1 VADPKFDPAALA
13 ANAQQLRALATQ
25 ARAALRADVADRT
38 SRLGLQRDDIAR
50 EAYGAE
56 QQVAAANQQVK
67 RELAAAE
74 QFDNEAAALERK
86 ASVLERN
93 DKLSVTAEGEAE
105 DLREQA
111 AEQRVLGDAAR
122 TRSHGA
128 EQAADRLHL
137 DAIAKREQVD
147 AIEKQLAAEPA
158 RRSDIEQAVD
168 ELEWHAQNAEG
179 SVDLARKAVDL
190 DAQAAAAEARG
201 DSLVAAAARQR
212 AAEFRD
218 GIDTTGTVRGLMRP
232 DAKALQLINI
242 TLPEGVLDA
251 PGFPPPAAAPTPP
264 PTSQLD
270 EVEEPT
276 GDAAATDLSATQVST
291 DVSADM
297 ADDAAAADA
306 NAADVIGDEA
316 VAADAGNA
324 GDAAPAMDET
334 AVVADASAE
343 SDAILAHLFGTT
355 EISAA
360 DPQPD
365 PFAGVD
371 APLDPFAAIDDPSA
385 SIAATITDEA
395 VESSAGFDDPA
406 GFTDA

>member
-1 VADPKFDPAALA
+1 M
-13 ANAQQLRALATQ
+13 
-25 ARAALRADVADRT
+25 
-38 SRLGLQRDDIAR
+38 
-50 EAYGAE
+50 
-56 QQVAAANQQVK
+56 AAANQQVK

-74 QFDNEAAALERK
+74 QFDKEAAALERK

-93 DKLSVTAEGEAE
+93 DKLSATAEGEAE

-111 AEQRVLGDAAR
+111 AEQRALADAAR

-201 DSLVAAAARQR
+201 DSLVAAAARQK

-232 DAKALQLINI
+232 DPKVLQLINI
-242 TLPEGVLDA
+242 TAAGGRARRTGL
-251 PGFPPPAAAPTPP
+251 PAASRGADASLRR
-264 PTSQLD
+264 SQLD

-276 GDAAATDLSATQVST
+276 GDAAATDLPATEVGT
-291 DVSADM
+291 DVSADT

-306 NAADVIGDEA
+306 E
-316 VAADAGNA
+316 
-324 GDAAPAMDET
+324 
-334 AVVADASAE
+334 
-343 SDAILAHLFGTT
+343 L
-355 EISAA
+355 
-360 DPQPD
+360 
-365 PFAGVD
+365 
-371 APLDPFAAIDDPSA
+371 PL
-385 SIAATITDEA
+385 T
-395 VESSAGFDDPA
+395 
-406 GFTDA
+406 

>member
-1 VADPKFDPAALA
+1 MADPKFDPAVLA
-13 ANAQQLRALATQ
+13 QNAQQLRALATQ

-67 RELAAAE
+67 RELTAAE
-74 QFDNEAAALERK
+74 KFDKEAAALDRK

-93 DKLSVTAEGEAE
+93 DKLSATAEGEAE

-111 AEQRVLGDAAR
+111 AEQRALADAAR
-122 TRSHGA
+122 TRSHAA

-158 RRSDIEQAVD
+158 RRAEIEQAVD
-168 ELEWHAQNAEG
+168 ELEWHAQNADG
-179 SVDLARKAVDL
+179 SVDLARKAIDL

-201 DSLVAAAARQR
+201 DTIVAAAARQK

-218 GIDTTGTVRGLMRP
+218 GIDTTGTVRGFMRP
-232 DAKALQLINI
+232 DPKVLQLIDI
-242 TLPEGVLDA
+242 TLPPGVLDA
-251 PGFPPPAAAPTPP
+251 PGFPPPGAAPTPS

-270 EVEEPT
+270 DVEESVDQAAPSE
-276 GDAAATDLSATQVST
+276 GEAAATEPGT
-291 DVSADM
+291 
-297 ADDAAAADA
+297 
-306 NAADVIGDEA
+306 E
-316 VAADAGNA
+316 
-324 GDAAPAMDET
+324 
-334 AVVADASAE
+334 VVADPADVAGVAGIEDAGDVLGEEAITVDAVKPTDEPAVVENAAAE
-343 SDAILAHLFGTT
+343 SEAILAHLFGGS
-355 EISAA
+355 EALAA

-365 PFAGVD
+365 PFASGEQAFDAFASVD
-371 APLDPFAAIDDPSA
+371 DSSA
-385 SIAATITDEA
+385 SMAPTVAPEA
-395 VESSAGFDDPA
+395 EDSGVGFDDPA
-406 GFTDA
+406 GITEA